1 MYFRVIFV
9 TKSMTEGKPL
19 KLILQFA
26 VPLLFGNLLQ
36 QMYNLVDAAI
46 VGRVLGTGALAA
58 VGATS
63 SVQFLVLGF
72 CIGICIGFGIPIAK
86 SFGAERLDKM
96 RSYIFNSVLLT
107 ALFAVLITAVCSLC
121 CTLIL
126 QMLSV
131 PQDVFDDAYAY
142 LIVIFLGIPF
152 TLLYNLLS
160 SILRSVGDSRTP
172 FLFLA
177 ISTVLNIGLDLLCII
192 VFKWGVAGAAIATI
206 AAQAVSGILCL
217 IYIRFRVPLL
227 TLSRADCKA
236 DAESIRDLVV
246 MGIPMGLQTSITA
259 IGSMVMQAANNGLG
273 SIYVSAFTAG
283 MRIKQFLLC
292 PFDAIGT
299 AASVFCSQNYG
310 AAKPDRIRKG
320 LWQSMLVAVVYGIV
334 AGLIMIFAGRTL
346 SMIFVGKEAVDVLD
360 ASGKYL
366 RCMGFFYWSLGILN
380 ISRMVTQGLG
390 YPMRAVISGVT
401 EMLAR
406 SIVSL
411 CFVGS
416 FGYTAICF
424 ADQTAWVSACFYIF
438 PTCLYCVHKTTK
450 KLMKQQNVQ

>member
-26 VPLLFGNLLQ
+26 VPLLLGNLLQ

-206 AAQAVSGILCL
+206 AAQAVSGIL
-217 IYIRFRVPLL
+217 
-227 TLSRADCKA
+227 
-236 DAESIRDLVV
+236 
-246 MGIPMGLQTSITA
+246 
-259 IGSMVMQAANNGLG
+259 
-273 SIYVSAFTAG
+273 
-283 MRIKQFLLC
+283 
-292 PFDAIGT
+292 
-299 AASVFCSQNYG
+299 
-310 AAKPDRIRKG
+310 
-320 LWQSMLVAVVYGIV
+320 
-334 AGLIMIFAGRTL
+334 
-346 SMIFVGKEAVDVLD
+346 
-360 ASGKYL
+360 
-366 RCMGFFYWSLGILN
+366 
-380 ISRMVTQGLG
+380 
-390 YPMRAVISGVT
+390 
-401 EMLAR
+401 
-406 SIVSL
+406 
-411 CFVGS
+411 
-416 FGYTAICF
+416 
-424 ADQTAWVSACFYIF
+424 
-438 PTCLYCVHKTTK
+438 
-450 KLMKQQNVQ
+450 

>member
-26 VPLLFGNLLQ
+26 VPLLLGNLLQ

-206 AAQAVSGILCL
+206 AAQAAFCASSISASACRSS
-217 IYIRFRVPLL
+217 RFP
-227 TLSRADCKA
+227 A
-236 DAESIRDLVV
+236 
-246 MGIPMGLQTSITA
+246 
-259 IGSMVMQAANNGLG
+259 
-273 SIYVSAFTAG
+273 
-283 MRIKQFLLC
+283 
-292 PFDAIGT
+292 
-299 AASVFCSQNYG
+299 
-310 AAKPDRIRKG
+310 
-320 LWQSMLVAVVYGIV
+320 
-334 AGLIMIFAGRTL
+334 
-346 SMIFVGKEAVDVLD
+346 
-360 ASGKYL
+360 
-366 RCMGFFYWSLGILN
+366 
-380 ISRMVTQGLG
+380 
-390 YPMRAVISGVT
+390 
-401 EMLAR
+401 
-406 SIVSL
+406 
-411 CFVGS
+411 
-416 FGYTAICF
+416 
-424 ADQTAWVSACFYIF
+424 QTAKRMPNPSVTSSSWASPWGFKPPSQPSAAWSCRRR
-438 PTCLYCVHKTTK
+438 TTASAACTFRASRP
-450 KLMKQQNVQ
+450 VCA

>member
-26 VPLLFGNLLQ
+26 VPLLLGNLLQ

-192 VFKWGVAGAAIATI
+192 VFKWGVAGAAWATVIAQYFSGLGLAVFTLRRCPDLLPKREELRFD
-206 AAQAVSGILCL
+206 AALLREIFSLSSLTCVQQSVMNFGILM
-217 IYIRFRVPLL
+217 VQG
-227 TLSRADCKA
+227 
-236 DAESIRDLVV
+236 LVNSFGETV
-246 MGIPMGLQTSITA
+246 M
-259 IGSMVMQAANNGLG
+259 AAFAAAVKIDTFAYLPVQDFGNAY
-273 SIYVSAFTAG
+273 STFTA
-283 MRIKQFLLC
+283 
-292 PFDAIGT
+292 
-299 AASVFCSQNYG
+299 QNYG
-310 AAKPDRIRKG
+310 AGNHERIRRGTKDAFA
-320 LWQSMLVAVVYGIV
+320 LSAAFSIVISLLVNLFAHPLMQIFVKASEMEVIAIGVQYLRLEGSFYLGIGWLFLLYGYYRAVKRAEMSVVLTVISLGMRVALAYLFSATALGV
-334 AGLIMIFAGRTL
+334 AGIWIAIPIGWALADMTGLF
-346 SMIFVGKEAVDVLD
+346 F
-360 ASGKYL
+360 L
-366 RCMGFFYWSLGILN
+366 R
-380 ISRMVTQGLG
+380 
-390 YPMRAVISGVT
+390 RAF
-401 EMLAR
+401 R
-406 SIVSL
+406 SQKP
-411 CFVGS
+411 
-416 FGYTAICF
+416 A
-424 ADQTAWVSACFYIF
+424 
-438 PTCLYCVHKTTK
+438 
-450 KLMKQQNVQ
+450 

>member
-26 VPLLFGNLLQ
+26 VPLLLGNLLQ

-192 VFKWGVAGAAIATI
+192 VFKWGVAGAAIATVISQI
-206 AAQAVSGILCL
+206 ASCVIGFAYMHRKYTLL
-217 IYIRFRVPLL
+217 RFSLRELRLDV
-227 TLSRADCKA
+227 K
-236 DAESIRDLVV
+236 
-246 MGIPMGLQTSITA
+246 
-259 IGSMVMQAANNGLG
+259 
-273 SIYVSAFTAG
+273 TAG
-283 MRIKQFLLC
+283 RILQVGA
-292 PFDAIGT
+292 PMAI
-299 AASVFCSQNYG
+299 Q
-310 AAKPDRIRKG
+310 
-320 LWQSMLVAVVYGIV
+320 Q
-334 AGLIMIFAGRTL
+334 
-346 SMIFVGKEAVDVLD
+346 
-360 ASGKYL
+360 
-366 RCMGFFYWSLGILN
+366 
-380 ISRMVTQGLG
+380 
-390 YPMRAVISGVT
+390 
-401 EMLAR
+401 
-406 SIVSL
+406 SIVSCGFLFLQRLVNLYGESMIAAYTVATRMENILMIPILGVQNTMATFAGQNMGAQRPDRVSRGLGQGVLVSLSMTLVL
-411 CFVGS
+411 CLCQILGISRIIRAFQLDEAAAAICRLHLFSSAVAIPIFAVYFPANGMCQGVGEGFHATFFALLALGLRVIFAYALHNTAL
-416 FGYTAICF
+416 FGYTAVWWSQ
-424 ADQTAWVSACFYIF
+424 AMAWTVTLLVCYAHVFRGKW
-438 PTCLYCVHKTTK
+438 KTK
-450 KLMKQQNVQ
+450 SLIS

>member
-1 MYFRVIFV
+1 MYFWVIFV

-26 VPLLFGNLLQ
+26 VPLLLGNLLQ

-160 SILRSVGDSRTP
+160 SILRSVGDSRRSCSSP
-172 FLFLA
+172 
-177 ISTVLNIGLDLLCII
+177 
-192 VFKWGVAGAAIATI
+192 
-206 AAQAVSGILCL
+206 
-217 IYIRFRVPLL
+217 
-227 TLSRADCKA
+227 SRP
-236 DAESIRDLVV
+236 S
-246 MGIPMGLQTSITA
+246 
-259 IGSMVMQAANNGLG
+259 
-273 SIYVSAFTAG
+273 
-283 MRIKQFLLC
+283 
-292 PFDAIGT
+292 
-299 AASVFCSQNYG
+299 
-310 AAKPDRIRKG
+310 
-320 LWQSMLVAVVYGIV
+320 
-334 AGLIMIFAGRTL
+334 
-346 SMIFVGKEAVDVLD
+346 
-360 ASGKYL
+360 
-366 RCMGFFYWSLGILN
+366 
-380 ISRMVTQGLG
+380 
-390 YPMRAVISGVT
+390 
-401 EMLAR
+401 
-406 SIVSL
+406 
-411 CFVGS
+411 
-416 FGYTAICF
+416 
-424 ADQTAWVSACFYIF
+424 
-438 PTCLYCVHKTTK
+438 
-450 KLMKQQNVQ
+450 